1 MDDSPAA
8 AKTDMKARR
17 SCVDIAADYRL
28 PDLWEHCRCAT
39 RVITFEVRSRRRD
52 WHVTNGLDGRRAH
65 DDVVFASRAQE
76 KASGT
81 WRPLGETTASFLA
94 DHDNIIPRPPYNNFH
109 RIKFKVMDAPLTLV
123 RVVAL
128 YDEDEPD
135 RVDMRERVERNGE
148 SRAIEL
154 QSAGTRKLRKV
165 EFWYDVAGARGSA
178 RVTLF
183 GMK

>member
-1 MDDSPAA
+1 MLRTVWMAVALTTMLSVA
-8 AKTDMKARR
+8 
-17 SCVDIAADYRL
+17 
-28 PDLWEHCRCAT
+28 
-39 RVITFEVRSRRRD
+39 
-52 WHVTNGLDGRRAH
+52 
-65 DDVVFASRAQE
+65 AQE
-76 KASGT
+76 KAAGT

-94 DHDNIIPRPPYNNFH
+94 DHDNIIPRPPYDNFH